1 MKNLDYTNMGYSV
14 SKIYDV
20 GQKFASSI
28 DQGSMYMEVS
38 YTNPLKFDP
47 TLTIME
53 PRSEAIVEP
62 TVSNYV
68 SSLRPYFMGS
78 FDGFWIH
85 KVYNN
90 GNLVMTVQ
98 TVDQDMFI
106 PVQHDRVESVS
117 MELPTESIPYDGP
130 VRPPVPAPG
139 VTAMLGLAAII
150 AIGRR
155 RFG

>member
-1 MKNLDYTNMGYSV
+1 MGYAV
-14 SKIYDV
+14 STIYDI
-20 GQKFASSI
+20 GQKFSSSI

-62 TVSNYV
+62 TVSNYAAAT
-68 SSLRPYFMGS
+68 RPFFMGS

-117 MELPTESIPYDGP
+117 MGYMESIPYGGP

-139 VTAMLGLAAII
+139 VGAMLGLAALF
-150 AIGRR
+150 AVGRKR
-155 RFG
+155 INRK